1 MKRFS
6 IIMAGLLF
14 CAGIAQ
20 AQFIEDGL
28 RLARPN
34 GLISARAG
42 AIGPAYSGIADDFAA
57 LYYNPAGLMF
67 IPRRELT
74 LGVQLHRTRNTTDF
88 LTSSTIL
95 NGNSEAINAIG
106 FVSPLKF
113 GSTKAAIAV
122 GYLLESDFDDDYKIT
137 GRGSSSIVGAWITS
151 PGSQA
156 LARDLFLSDSI
167 NGRLVTPLGGGLN
180 QTATVLESGGLHS
193 LSGGIGIDIA
203 ENVSIGFTLHGKWGS
218 YSYDRRYNEVD
229 DQNIYNELDTA
240 NFSNVDFTSLLV
252 RETVDQDISGIG
264 ASFGIMGKIEDF
276 MRFGI
281 TVRTPSYYSIT
292 ENFSRTAKVTFD
304 NNDVYESPA
313 DGPEAGRNSY
323 SVSTPFVFN
332 TGLSFHVMGLT
343 VAGSVEYSDLS
354 QVEFSSSLVDIEDM
368 NIDIAEQ
375 LTGQLTWG
383 VGAEYEVPALPVV
396 VRAGMSSGSSVYTDA
411 PDEEEYTLF
420 TAGAGLYFA
429 PKNRIDAMYGNRTTF
444 SRRVLYNAADA
455 GFSLDRAS
463 SQFALQF
470 IYRF

>member
-1 MKRFS
+1 MKRL
-6 IIMAGLLF
+6 ITLTAGLLL
-14 CAGIAQ
+14 CASGMQ

-28 RLARPN
+28 RLAQPN

-57 LYYNPAGLMF
+57 LYYNPAGLMLV
-67 IPRRELT
+67 PKRELT
-74 LGVQLHRTRNTTDF
+74 LGVQLYRNQNTTDF
-88 LTSSTIL
+88 LTSNTIL

-106 FVSPLKF
+106 FVAPLKF
-113 GSTKAAIAV
+113 GTTKAAIAV
-122 GYLLESDFDDDYKIT
+122 GYMLESDFDDDYKTT
-137 GRGSSSIVGAWITS
+137 GRGSSSIVGSWIAS

-156 LARDLFLSDSI
+156 LAGDLFLSDSI
-167 NGRLVTPLGGGLN
+167 NGRLVTPLGGGLS

-218 YSYDRRYNEVD
+218 YSYDRRYSETD
-229 DQNIYNELDTA
+229 DQNIYNELDTV
-240 NFSNVDFTSLLV
+240 NFSNVDFSSLLV

-264 ASFGIMGKIEDF
+264 ASFGIMGRIENF

-292 ENFSRTAKVTFD
+292 ENFSRTAKATFD
-304 NNDVYESPA
+304 NNDVYESPI
-313 DGPEAGRNSY
+313 DGPESGRNSY

-332 TGLSFHVMGLT
+332 TGLSFNLMGLT

-354 QVEFSSSLVDIEDM
+354 QIEFSSSLVEIEDM

-375 LTGQLTWG
+375 LTGQLVWG
-383 VGAEYEVPALPVV
+383 IGAEYENPSLPITF
-396 VRAGMSSGSSVYTDA
+396 RAGVSSGSSVYNDS
-411 PDEEEYTLF
+411 PSEEEFTLLS
-420 TAGAGLYFA
+420 AGAGLYFA
-429 PKNRIDAMYGNRTTF
+429 PNIRIDAMYGHRTTS
-444 SRRVLYNAADA
+444 SRRVLYNSADA
-455 GFSLDRAS
+455 SFSIDKAS
-463 SQFALQF
+463 SQLALQF